1 MRKLLIVLAAVTVL
15 TVACGDDDSTTADT
29 SAGTATA
36 GSTAG
41 STAESS
47 AEEEEE
53 PVGEPPVALEG
64 DVNNK
69 GTAEIT
75 GDSIEIEL
83 DDFYFEPTF
92 LKGTPGATVHLEL
105 ANEGDAAHTFTS
117 DALGVDEEIAPGATA
132 EIDVTL
138 PMEGAVQFHCDFH
151 DGMGMQGAFFF
162 NEGDTV
168 AAG

>member
-1 MRKLLIVLAAVTVL
+1 MIRKLLVVLAATTVL
-15 TVACGDDDSTTADT
+15 TVACGDDDDSGSQSTAADT
-29 SAGTATA
+29 ATE
-36 GSTAG
+36 
-41 STAESS
+41 ESS
-47 AEEEEE
+47 EEEEE
-53 PVGEPPVALEG
+53 EEVAAPPVALEG
-64 DVNNK
+64 EVNNK

-75 GDSIEIEL
+75 GDEIEIEV

-92 LKGTPGATVHLEL
+92 LKGTPGATVHVVL

-117 DALGVDEEIAPGATA
+117 DALGVNEEIAPGATA
-132 EIDVTL
+132 EVDVTL

-168 AAG
+168 ASG

>member
-1 MRKLLIVLAAVTVL
+1 MRKLLVVLAAMSL
-15 TVACGDDDSTTADT
+15 LAVACGDDDYGGSNST
-29 SAGTATA
+29 SAGAA
-36 GSTAG
+36 PAG
-41 STAESS
+41 STAES
-47 AEEEEE
+47 AE
-53 PVGEPPVALEG
+53 GEDTEAVAEAPVALEG

-75 GDSIEIEL
+75 GDSIEIEI
-83 DDFYFEPTF
+83 DDYYFEPTF
-92 LKGTPGATVHLEL
+92 LKGTPGATVHLEIS
-105 ANEGDAAHTFTS
+105 NEGDDAHTFTS
-117 DALGVDEEIAPGATA
+117 DALGVDEEIAPGDTA

-138 PMEGAVQFHCDFH
+138 PMEGAVQFHCNFH

>member
-1 MRKLLIVLAAVTVL
+1 MRKLLIVLAAITVL
-15 TVACGDDDSTTADT
+15 TVACGDDDDSSSDGTAADT
-29 SAGTATA
+29 ASAE
-36 GSTAG
+36 STAE

-47 AEEEEE
+47 EE

-75 GDSIEIEL
+75 GDEIEIEM

-105 ANEGDAAHTFTS
+105 ANEGDEAHTFTS
-117 DALGVDEEIAPGATA
+117 EALGVDQEVAPGESA

-138 PMEGAVQFHCDFH
+138 PMEGAVQFHCNFH

-168 AAG
+168 ASG

>member
-1 MRKLLIVLAAVTVL
+1 MIRKILVVLAATTVL
-15 TVACGDDDSTTADT
+15 TVACGDDDDSGSQGTAADT
-29 SAGTATA
+29 
-36 GSTAG
+36 
-41 STAESS
+41 E
-47 AEEEEE
+47 AEESGEEE
-53 PVGEPPVALEG
+53 VAEPPVALEG
-64 DVNNK
+64 EVNNK

-75 GDSIEIEL
+75 GDEIEIEV

-92 LKGTPGATVHLEL
+92 LKGTPGATVHVVL

-117 DALGVDEEIAPGATA
+117 DALGVNEEIAPGATA
-132 EIDVTL
+132 EVDVTL

-168 AAG
+168 ASG

>member
-1 MRKLLIVLAAVTVL
+1 MRKLLVVLAAMSL
-15 TVACGDDDSTTADT
+15 FAVACGDDDYGGSNST
-29 SAGTATA
+29 SAGAAPA
-36 GSTAG
+36 GSSAG
-41 STAESS
+41 SS
-47 AEEEEE
+47 AEEGEE
-53 PVGEPPVALEG
+53 PAGEPPVALEG

-75 GDSIEIEL
+75 GDSVEIEL

-105 ANEGDAAHTFTS
+105 SNEGDAAHTFTS
-117 DALGVDEEIAPGATA
+117 DALGVDEEIAPGDTA

-138 PMEGAVQFHCDFH
+138 PMEGAVQFHCNFH

-162 NEGDTV
+162 KEGDTV

>member
-1 MRKLLIVLAAVTVL
+1 MMRKLLVVLAATTVL
-15 TVACGDDDSTTADT
+15 TVACGDDDDSGSQGTAADT
-29 SAGTATA
+29 ASE
-36 GSTAG
+36 GSG
-41 STAESS
+41 PESS
-47 AEEEEE
+47 EEEEE
-53 PVGEPPVALEG
+53 EVAAAPVALEG

-75 GDSIEIEL
+75 GDEIEIEV

-92 LKGTPGATVHLEL
+92 LKGTPGATVHVVL

-117 DALGVDEEIAPGATA
+117 DALGVDEEIAPGATV
-132 EIDVTL
+132 EVDVTL

-168 AAG
+168 ATG